1 MDVTKKSA
9 EDVGDKVSLSG
20 KRFETGFKGKR
31 GALLL
36 RFGSQR
42 KTSFQLKHLTHQTQR
57 IGMRAPGG
65 PGLTDLS
72 SQELQY
78 F

>member
-1 MDVTKKSA
+1 MPVDVTKKRA

-20 KRFETGFKGKR
+20 KRVKTGFKGKG

-42 KTSFQLKHLTHQTQR
+42 KTSFQLKY
-57 IGMRAPGG
+57 
-65 PGLTDLS
+65 LS
-72 SQELQY
+72 DP
-78 F
+78 